1 MTEINYKEFK
11 NYLQKVNKDE
21 LAPVYLI
28 YGEELIYKTVFE
40 ELLDQLIPDR
50 SNSLNYEPVDGA
62 NEYIYDAIER
72 VNTFSL
78 LQGGKVVA
86 VINSQIFYSK
96 QDKAA
101 LLKKAKDE
109 YDIKDIKKASKYLLG
124 LLGLLNLSFDDID
137 KENRSKTLKLDS
149 AISGDDGW
157 LDEIID
163 YCLANKLSIPVA
175 KDNIKILQDAV
186 EKGFPAGNHLIITT
200 GYVDK
205 RRNLFKAIDNN
216 GIIIDCSVPKGN
228 RLADKKAQEAVLY
241 ERTKARLA
249 QSQKKMDNRTFTA
262 MCEMTGFDLHTFSN
276 NLEKLISYIGDRSD
290 ITINDVNSV
299 LKRTKTDPIYE
310 LTNAIGDRNA
320 EKALFFLG
328 SLLSQSIHPLQA
340 LTSIINLM
348 RRLLLI
354 KGFVESE
361 HGGSWNA
368 GIQYYQFQK
377 AVMPAIQK
385 YDRALLDSLEDWE
398 NMLAKDT
405 DNESPKKI
413 KGKAKKIKP
422 ATDLLIAKSAGQAY
436 PVFQMLLKSE
446 HYTKNELLD
455 AFERLSR
462 ADMLLKSS
470 GHNPKLILEDVIF
483 HICRP
488 QAGYEEQIKR

>member
-11 NYLQKVNKDE
+11 NYLQKLDKDGF
-21 LAPVYLI
+21 ASVYLI
-28 YGEELIYKTVFE
+28 YGEELIYKTILK

-50 SNSLNYEPVDGA
+50 SNSLNYEPVNGG

-78 LQGGKVVA
+78 LQGSKVVA
-86 VINSQIFYSK
+86 IINSQIFYSK
-96 QDKAA
+96 QDKEA
-101 LLKKAKDE
+101 LLEKVKEE
-109 YDIKDIKKASKYLLG
+109 YDIKDIKKASKHLLG

-137 KENRSKTLKLDS
+137 KENRSITLKLDS
-149 AISGDDGW
+149 GVPGDDGW

-200 GYVDK
+200 DYVDK
-205 RRNLFKAIDNN
+205 RRNLFKAINNN
-216 GIIIDCSVPKGN
+216 GMIVDCLVPKGN

-241 ERTKARLA
+241 ERTEATLA
-249 QSQKKMDNRTFTA
+249 QSKKKMDKRTFAA

-276 NLEKLISYIGDRSD
+276 NLEKLINYIGDRSD

-299 LKRTKTDPIYE
+299 LKRTKTDAIYE

-340 LTSIINLM
+340 LTSVINLM
-348 RRLLLI
+348 RKLLLI
-354 KGFVESE
+354 KSFVESE
-361 HGGSWNA
+361 HGGSWNG

-385 YDRALLDSLEDWE
+385 YDRALLDKLEDWE
-398 NMLAKDT
+398 NMLAKGT
-405 DNESPKKI
+405 NNESEK
-413 KGKAKKIKP
+413 KGKAKKKKP
-422 ATDLLIAKSAGQAY
+422 DTDLLIAKSAGQAY
-436 PVFQMLLKSE
+436 PVFQMFLKSE
-446 HYTKNELLD
+446 NYTRDELLD
-455 AFERLSR
+455 AFEHLGR
-462 ADMLLKSS
+462 ADRLLKSS

-483 HICRP
+483 HVCRP
-488 QAGYEEQIKR
+488 QTA